1 MELSEIRELTRIK
14 LELGTVLFGMQ
25 KGYAYDK
32 LREVEANM
40 EDLIVREFTGGK
52 VAMDEK
58 GVVVNPLEG

>member
-14 LELGTVLFGMQ
+14 LELGTVLFGTQ

-40 EDLIVREFTGGK
+40 EDLIVREFTGKK
-52 VAMDEK
+52 VVRDEK